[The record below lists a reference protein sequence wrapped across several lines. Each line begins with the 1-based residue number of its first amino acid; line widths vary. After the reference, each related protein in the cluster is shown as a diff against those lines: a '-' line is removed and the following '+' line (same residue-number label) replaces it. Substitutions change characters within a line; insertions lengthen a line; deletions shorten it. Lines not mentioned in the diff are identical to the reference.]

1 MQMTPPSI
9 LRRMHLIT
17 DAYAFKPGKCGVSRA
32 YNFQMTY
39 ATVASAFADHNFGSA
54 WLVVFHNSHPVQQ
67 LLLCCAGNPDA
78 AVNGGLAIAVPL
90 ELKGLWLAHQRHGSL
105 AWADLVTPVIPL
117 AQDGFPLHPYL
128 ADEIDDGEW

>member
-1 MQMTPPSI
+1 
-9 LRRMHLIT
+9 MH
-17 DAYAFKPGKCGVSRA
+17 C
-32 YNFQMTY
+32 FQSLELPDGLCNCCVTTH
-39 ATVASAFADHNFGSA
+39 AASAQ
-54 WLVVFHNSHPVQQ
+54 LLLRQNSHPVQQ

-128 ADEIDDGEW
+128 ADEIGDGEW